1 MVRFTQF
8 LKQTFAAALA
18 ILFLFSLPT
27 GSHPSQ
33 AAQQERTYTVIEQ
46 NNPNGVFEIKK
57 VNNLQS
63 ASFPEDLEVEVKNI
77 SNKPIYFIYIA
88 VTLPETGAPPL
99 GFHLEYGRR
108 EISNSELAQQRGDSS
123 LTVLPEEKDV
133 PILPGESA
141 FLRVKPPFRQD
152 MVPRFKD
159 NDAEYA
165 WATRRA
171 IMAFQRL
178 SFGDGTGY
186 VTSHPYPVR
195 K

>member
-33 AAQQERTYTVIEQ
+33 AAQPERTYEVSERST
-46 NNPNGVFEIKK
+46 PKGVFEIKK

-63 ASFPEDLEVEVKNI
+63 ASFPQGFEVEVKNI
-77 SNKPIYFIYIA
+77 SNKPIYYFEVA
-88 VTLPETGAPPL
+88 ASLPETGAPPL
-99 GFHLEYGRR
+99 GFRLRYGRQ
-108 EISNSELAQQRGDSS
+108 ELAIFQDRSP
-123 LTVLPEEKDV
+123 VLPEEGDV

-141 FLRVKPPFRQD
+141 ILVTDTLLRQD
-152 MVPRFKD
+152 IVPRFKD

-165 WATRRA
+165 WATRRVS
-171 IMAFQRL
+171 MFFQML

-186 VTSHPYPVR
+186 LLNRPYPS
-195 K
+195 KK